1 MGGARRTIG
10 VELMDQAL
18 IVTAAVF
25 ASGFIVG
32 YVIREGISRHRRAKA
47 KRNRRFFYEGPLV
60 TDTSYVNLSVTDKI
74 ANPTKTAGLNIPSE
88 VTAASK
94 RPIMSFQRGATVAV
108 PSAPTVV

>member
-1 MGGARRTIG
+1 
-10 VELMDQAL
+10 MDLAL

-32 YVIREGISRHRRAKA
+32 YVVREGISRHRRAKA

-60 TDTSYVNLSVTDKI
+60 TDTSYVQNLSVTDKI

-88 VTAASK
+88 VTAACK
-94 RPIMSFQRGATVAV
+94 RPIVSFQRGVTVAV
-108 PSAPTVV
+108 PSAPTIV